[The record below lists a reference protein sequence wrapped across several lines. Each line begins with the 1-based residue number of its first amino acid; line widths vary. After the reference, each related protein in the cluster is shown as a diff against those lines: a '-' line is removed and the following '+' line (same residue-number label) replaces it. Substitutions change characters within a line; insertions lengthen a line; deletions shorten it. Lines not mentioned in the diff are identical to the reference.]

1 MSINTRAGR
10 LRHRV
15 TQQREEEVP
24 DGGGGYVVDWVDYP
38 EGLDDNGNKKAEF
51 WASVE
56 PTVGRESLEA
66 RQLEDAI
73 THKIVCRG
81 PRDIKAADRIVHDG
95 RAFNIRSVKDI
106 QERGHR
112 IEIEAE
118 EGVAV

>member
-15 TQQREEEVP
+15 TQQREQQTS
-24 DGGGGYVVDWVDYP
+24 DGGGGYEVAWVDV
-38 EGLDDNGNKKAEF
+38 ATF
-51 WASVE
+51 WAAVE

-73 THKIVCRG
+73 THKIVLRG
-81 PRDIKAADRIVHDG
+81 PRDIKAKDRIVHDG

-112 IEIEAE
+112 IEVEAE

>member
-15 TQQREEEVP
+15 TQQREQQTP
-24 DGGGGYVVDWVDYP
+24 DGGGGFELAWTNV
-38 EGLDDNGNKKAEF
+38 ATF
-51 WASVE
+51 WAAVE
-56 PTVGRESLEA
+56 PMVGRESLEA
-66 RQLEDAI
+66 RQLEDTI

-81 PRDIKAADRIVHDG
+81 PRDIKAADRILFDG
-95 RAFNIRSVKDI
+95 RAFNVRSVKDI

-112 IEIEAE
+112 IEIEAD

>member
-1 MSINTRAGR
+1 MINTQAGR

-15 TQQREEEVP
+15 TQQREQRVS
-24 DGGGGYVVDWVDYP
+24 DGGGGYELTWTDI
-38 EGLDDNGNKKAEF
+38 ATF

-66 RQLEDAI
+66 RQLEDTI

-95 RAFNIRSVKDI
+95 RAFNVRSVKDI